1 MLFGIGWFV
10 AGEVRPWR
18 ILYVRTGFGYIVG
31 MEMYSFPILAL
42 RICQVWIF
50 DLQFAGDKF
59 LTPSLSD
66 EWFEFAYQGYALMPN
81 AHASCMASNLV
92 YRSGASTGLLS
103 NIIEFHAL
111 WPWMICW
118 WWGKEAIGHKFADTS
133 DLFQEGKWGYLTFN
147 SICFE
152 SLECFKWIKGE
163 TLTVWK
169 WVGRYAS

>member
-10 AGEVRPWR
+10 AGEVGPWR
-18 ILYVRTGFGYIVG
+18 TLYVRTGFGYIVG

-50 DLQFAGDKF
+50 GLQFAGDKF

-92 YRSGASTGLLS
+92 CYTVVAPLPVFCQTLLNFTLFGPGWYDGGVLRRQLAINLQTLRTCFRTGSEVIWHSTVHASSHLNVLSG
-103 NIIEFHAL
+103 
-111 WPWMICW
+111 
-118 WWGKEAIGHKFADTS
+118 
-133 DLFQEGKWGYLTFN
+133 
-147 SICFE
+147 
-152 SLECFKWIKGE
+152 
-163 TLTVWK
+163 
-169 WVGRYAS
+169 